1 MESMTS
7 HGEEMVREVF
17 RRVRNADTRVAE
29 LYCSNATLYERGN
42 VHRGR
47 SAIREFYENVFRID
61 GSQPVVRG
69 VWAAKSLHSA
79 LLEVVRADGS
89 VAHAIDLFDVCD
101 SGIRSMRIL
110 LGALDRGW
118 IPKDAT
124 FLGST
129 GGAARRC
136 R

>member
-1 MESMTS
+1 MTRR
-7 HGEEMVREVF
+7 GEEMVREVF
-17 RRVRNADTRVAE
+17 RRVRNADARVAE
-29 LYCSNATLYERGN
+29 LYCPDAALHERGN

-47 SAIREFYENVFRID
+47 PAIREFYENVFRMH

-69 VWAAKSLHSA
+69 VWAAESLHSA

-101 SGIRSMRIL
+101 SGIRSMRTL

-118 IPKDAT
+118 TPKEAT
-124 FLGST
+124 FPGPA
-129 GGAARRC
+129 GGAA
-136 R
+136 